1 MFQKIKQFA
10 LQHKI
15 ATVFLVLVVILGSYF
30 GYKKLGGG
38 SAATHY
44 VLAAVQQGTIITS
57 VSGSGQVSVSNQVD
71 VKPKVSGDVIYVG
84 VKNGQEVRMGTLLA
98 QLDPRD
104 AQKAVRDAE
113 IALESAQLQLEKL
126 KLNQDRDLTSLEND
140 IENAQDAIT
149 SSREDG
155 FNKISDAFLDL
166 PDILAG
172 IRGILYD
179 STVGTSNQV
188 NTGAY
193 QDLMDRYD
201 LMKLIVMIN
210 QAVSDYLASAEKY
223 DKNLDDYKIATRYS
237 PADQIT
243 SLIDETLETART
255 MAQTVKDEQNLLDA
269 VVSSLKQ
276 YQQKRQIP
284 QAITQYQSDISGYIG
299 KVNGFISGLL
309 SIQNTIKN
317 NGQKLE
323 DAQQNLD
330 MAEKF
335 NPFDVVSQENT
346 VKQKE
351 AALADAREDLSNC
364 YIRAPFGGIVAEVN
378 VKKGDSVSGSTAV
391 ATVITKQQIAEITL
405 NEIDVAK
412 IKAGQ
417 KAMLTFDAI
426 PDLSIA
432 GEVSEIDTLGA
443 VSQGV
448 VSYTVKITFGTQ
460 NEQIKPGM
468 SASADI
474 ITNAKQNALLIPNSA
489 VKSAGGTSYVE
500 VPSNMAVAKQLL
512 ANIGSNT
519 STGVSISALGRQAV
533 EIGLS
538 NDSVSEVTSG
548 LKVGDLVI
556 TRTITPS
563 SATTQTQSTQT
574 RSIFGGSSGGS
585 SGSTRN
591 VMPLR

>member
-1 MFQKIKQFA
+1 MFQKLFRTIS
-10 LQHKI
+10 QHKI
-15 ATVFLVLVVILGSYF
+15 ATVFLVLVIILSSYF
-30 GYKKLGGG
+30 GYRKFGG
-38 SAATHY
+38 SSAETHY
-44 VLAAVQQGTIITS
+44 ALAAVQQGTIITS

-84 VKNGQEVRMGTLLA
+84 VKNGQEVKAGTLLA
-98 QLDPRD
+98 QLDTAD
-104 AQKAVRDAE
+104 AQKAVRDAQ

-126 KLNQDRDLTSLEND
+126 KLNQDRDITSLEND
-140 IENAQDAIT
+140 IENAEDAIT

-155 FNKISDAFLDL
+155 FNKVSDAFLDL

-179 STVGTSNQV
+179 SMVGTSNQI

-201 LMKLIVMIN
+201 LMKLVVMIN
-210 QAVSDYLASAEKY
+210 QATSDYLASAEKY

-237 PADQIT
+237 PAGQIN
-243 SLIDETLETART
+243 SLIDETLETVRT
-255 MAQTVKDEQNLLDA
+255 MAQTVKDEQNMLDA

-284 QAITQYQSDISGYIG
+284 QAITQYQSDISSYIS
-299 KVNGFISGLL
+299 KLNGFISGLL

-317 NGQKLE
+317 NVQKLE
-323 DAQQNLD
+323 DAQQSLD
-330 MAEKF
+330 MAKKF

-351 AALADAREDLSNC
+351 AALADAQKSLSDC
-364 YIRAPFGGIVAEVN
+364 YVRAPFGGIVANIDVER
-378 VKKGDSVSGSTAV
+378 GDSVSGSTAV

-412 IKAGQ
+412 IKTGQ
-417 KAMLTFDAI
+417 KATLTFDAI
-426 PDLSIA
+426 PDLSVA
-432 GEVSEIDTLGA
+432 GEVAEINILGA

-448 VSYTVKITFGTQ
+448 VSYTVKIALGTQ

-468 SASADI
+468 SVSADI
-474 ITNAKQNALLIPNSA
+474 ITNVKQNVLLIPNSA

-500 VPSNMAVAKQLL
+500 VPQDATAASRLL
-512 ANIGSNT
+512 ANAANSA
-519 STGVSISALGRQAV
+519 TGIILNPVPRQQAV
-533 EIGLS
+533 EIGLV

-548 LKVGDLVI
+548 LKAGDLVI
-556 TRTITPS
+556 TRTVTS
-563 SATTQTQSTQT
+563 SSTTTQTQSTQT
-574 RSIFGGSSGGS
+574 RSIFGGSSGG
-585 SGSTRN
+585 GSTRN
-591 VMPLR
+591 VMPLH

>member
-1 MFQKIKQFA
+1 MFQKIKQFIS
-10 LQHKI
+10 QRKI
-15 ATVFLVLVVILGSYF
+15 TTGFLVLVIILSSYF
-30 GYKKLGGG
+30 GYKKFGG
-38 SAATHY
+38 SSAETHY
-44 VLAAVQQGTIITS
+44 ALAAVQQGTIITS

-84 VKNGQEVRMGTLLA
+84 VKNGQEVKAWTLLA
-98 QLDPRD
+98 QLDTRD
-104 AQKAVRDAE
+104 AQKVVRDAG

-140 IENAQDAIT
+140 IGNAQDAMT

-155 FNKISDAFLDL
+155 FNKVSDAFLDL
-166 PDILAG
+166 PDILTG

-179 STVGTSNQV
+179 STVGTTNQV

-193 QDLMDRYD
+193 QDLMDRYN
-201 LMKLIVMIN
+201 LMKLVVMIN
-210 QAVSDYLASAEKY
+210 QATSDYLASAEKY

-237 PADQIT
+237 PADQINL
-243 SLIDETLETART
+243 LIDETLETART

-299 KVNGFISGLL
+299 KLNGFISGLL
-309 SIQNTIKN
+309 NIQNTIKN
-317 NGQKLE
+317 NEQKLE
-323 DAQQNLD
+323 NAQQDLD
-330 MAEKF
+330 MAKKF

-351 AALADAREDLSNC
+351 AVLADAQKSLSDC
-364 YIRAPFGGIVAEVN
+364 YIRAPFGGIVASVAVE
-378 VKKGDSVSGSTAV
+378 KGDSISGSTVV
-391 ATVITKQQIAEITL
+391 ATVITKQQIAEVTL

-417 KAMLTFDAI
+417 KSTLTFDAA
-426 PDLSIA
+426 PDLSVA

-448 VSYTVKITFGTQ
+448 VSYTVKIAFGTQ

-468 SASADI
+468 SVSADI
-474 ITNAKQNALLIPNSA
+474 ITNVKQNALLVPNSA
-489 VKSAGGTSYVE
+489 VKSAGETSYVE
-500 VPSNMAVAKQLL
+500 VPQDATAASQLL
-512 ANIGSNT
+512 ANAANSA
-519 STGVSISALGRQAV
+519 TGIILNPAPSQQAV
-533 EIGLS
+533 EIGLV

-548 LKVGDLVI
+548 LKAGDLVI
-556 TRTITPS
+556 IRTITPS
-563 SATTQTQSTQT
+563 STTTQTQSTQT

-585 SGSTRN
+585 TRN
-591 VMPLR
+591 ITPLH

>member
-10 LQHKI
+10 SQHKI
-15 ATVFLVLVVILGSYF
+15 ATVFLILAVIPGLYF

-71 VKPKVSGDVIYVG
+71 VKPKISGDIIYVG
-84 VKNGQEVRMGTLLA
+84 VKNGQEVRAGTLLA
-98 QLDPRD
+98 QLDTRD
-104 AQKAVRDAE
+104 AQKAVRDAQ

-126 KLNQDRDLTSLEND
+126 KLNQSRDLTSLQND
-140 IENAQDAIT
+140 IENAQDAMT

-155 FNKISDAFLDL
+155 FNKVSDAFLDL
-166 PDILAG
+166 PDILIG

-201 LMKLIVMIN
+201 LMKLVVMIN
-210 QAVSDYLASAEKY
+210 QATSDYLASAEKY

-237 PADQIT
+237 PAGQIT

-299 KVNGFISGLL
+299 KLNGFISGLL
-309 SIQNTIKN
+309 NIQNTIKN
-317 NGQKLE
+317 NEQKLE
-323 DAQQNLD
+323 NAQQDLD
-330 MAEKF
+330 MAKKF

-351 AALADAREDLSNC
+351 AALTDARENLSDC
-364 YIRAPFGGIVAEVN
+364 YIRAPFAGVVANIDVER
-378 VKKGDSVSGSTAV
+378 GDSVSGSTAV

-405 NEIDVAK
+405 NEVDVAK
-412 IKAGQ
+412 IKASQ
-417 KAMLTFDAI
+417 KATLTFDAI
-426 PDLSIA
+426 PNLSIA
-432 GEVSEIDTLGA
+432 GEVSEIDALGT

-448 VSYTVKITFGTQ
+448 VSYAVKIALGTQ

-468 SASADI
+468 SVSADI
-474 ITNAKQNALLIPNSA
+474 ITNVKQNALLIPNSA
-489 VKSAGGTSYVE
+489 VKSAGGANYVE
-500 VPSNMAVAKQLL
+500 IPQDTVAASQLL
-512 ANIGSNT
+512 ANAAN
-519 STGVSISALGRQAV
+519 SAAGLVLNLAPSQQTV

-538 NDSVSEVTSG
+538 NDSVSEVISG
-548 LKVGDLVI
+548 LKAGDLVI
-556 TRTITPS
+556 TRIITPS
-563 SATTQTQSTQT
+563 SAATQTQSTQN

-585 SGSTRN
+585 TRSG
-591 VMPLR
+591 VPLR

>member
-1 MFQKIKQFA
+1 MFQKIKQFVS
-10 LQHKI
+10 QRKI
-15 ATVFLVLVVILGSYF
+15 TTGFLVLVVILGSYF
-30 GYKKLGGG
+30 GYKKFGG
-38 SAATHY
+38 SSAETHY
-44 VLAAVQQGTIITS
+44 VLAAVQQGAIITS

-84 VKNGQEVRMGTLLA
+84 VKNGQEVRAGALLA
-98 QLDPRD
+98 QLDTRD
-104 AQKAVRDAE
+104 AQKTVRDAE

-126 KLNQDRDLTSLEND
+126 KLNQSRDLTSLQND
-140 IENAQDAIT
+140 IDNAQDAMT

-155 FNKISDAFLDL
+155 FNKVSDAFLDL
-166 PDILAG
+166 PNILIG

-179 STVGTSNQV
+179 STVGTLDQV

-201 LMKLIVMIN
+201 LMKLVVMIN
-210 QAVSDYLASAEKY
+210 QATSDYLASAGKY

-237 PADQIT
+237 PAGQIS
-243 SLIDETLETART
+243 SLIDETLETARA

-284 QAITQYQSDISGYIG
+284 QVITQYQSDISGYIG
-299 KVNGFISGLL
+299 KLNGFISGLL

-317 NGQKLE
+317 NGQKLK

-330 MAEKF
+330 MTKKF

-351 AALADAREDLSNC
+351 AALADAQKNLSDC
-364 YIRAPFGGIVAEVN
+364 YIRAPFAGIVANIDVERS
-378 VKKGDSVSGSTAV
+378 DSVSGSTAV

-405 NEIDVAK
+405 NEVDVAK

-417 KAMLTFDAI
+417 KATLTFDAI
-426 PDLSIA
+426 PNLSIA

-448 VSYTVKITFGTQ
+448 VSYAVKIAFGTQ

-474 ITNAKQNALLIPNSA
+474 ITNVKQNALLIPNSA
-489 VKSAGGTSYVE
+489 VKSAGGANYVE
-500 VPSNMAVAKQLL
+500 VPQDAVAASQLL
-512 ANIGSNT
+512 ANVAN
-519 STGVSISALGRQAV
+519 STAGLVLNPAPSQQIV

-538 NDSVSEVTSG
+538 NDSVSEVISG
-548 LKVGDLVI
+548 LKAGDLVI
-556 TRTITPS
+556 TRTITS
-563 SATTQTQSTQT
+563 SSTTTQTQATQT
-574 RSIFGGSSGGS
+574 RSIFGGSSGS
-585 SGSTRN
+585 SRTGGI
-591 VMPLR
+591 PLR

>member
-1 MFQKIKQFA
+1 MFQKIKQFIS
-10 LQHKI
+10 QHKI
-15 ATVFLVLVVILGSYF
+15 TTGFLVLVIILGSYF
-30 GYKKLGGG
+30 GYKKFGG
-38 SAATHY
+38 SSAETHY
-44 VLAAVQQGTIITS
+44 TLAAVQQGTIITS

-71 VKPKVSGDVIYVG
+71 VKPKVSSDVIYVG
-84 VKNGQEVRMGTLLA
+84 VKNGQEVRTGTLLA
-98 QLDPRD
+98 QLDTGD

-113 IALESAQLQLEKL
+113 IALESARLQLEKL
-126 KLNQDRDLTSLEND
+126 KLNQGRDLTSLEND

-155 FNKISDAFLDL
+155 FNKVSDAFLDL
-166 PDILAG
+166 PDILTG

-179 STVGTSNQV
+179 STIGTSNQV

-201 LMKLIVMIN
+201 LMKLVVMIN
-210 QAVSDYLASAEKY
+210 QATSDYVASAEKY

-237 PADQIT
+237 PTDQINL
-243 SLIDETLETART
+243 LIDETLETTRI

-284 QAITQYQSDISGYIG
+284 QAITQYQSDISDYIG
-299 KVNGFISGLL
+299 KLNGFISGLL

-317 NGQKLE
+317 NGQKLG

-330 MAEKF
+330 MAKKF

-346 VKQKE
+346 VEQKE
-351 AALADAREDLSNC
+351 AALADAQRSLSDC
-364 YIRAPFGGIVAEVN
+364 YIRAPFAGIVVELN
-378 VKKGDSVSGSTAV
+378 IKKGDSVSGSTV
-391 ATVITKQQIAEITL
+391 IATVITKQQIAEITL

-412 IKAGQ
+412 IKASQ
-417 KAMLTFDAI
+417 KATLTFDAA
-426 PDLSIA
+426 PDLSVA

-448 VSYTVKITFGTQ
+448 VSYAVKIAFGTQ

-468 SASADI
+468 SVFADI
-474 ITNAKQNALLIPNSA
+474 ITNAKQNVLLVPNSA
-489 VKSAGGTSYVE
+489 IKSVGGTSYVE
-500 VPSNMAVAKQLL
+500 VPQDTTIANQLL
-512 ANIGSNT
+512 ANVAN
-519 STGVSISALGRQAV
+519 STAGIILNPAPSQQAV

-538 NDSVSEVTSG
+538 NDSVSEITNG
-548 LKVGDLVI
+548 LKAGDLVI
-556 TRTITPS
+556 TRTIIS
-563 SATTQTQSTQT
+563 SSTTTQTQATQT
-574 RSIFGGSSGGS
+574 RSIFGGSSGS
-585 SGSTRN
+585 SRTGGI
-591 VMPLR
+591 PLR